1 MRDVYVGKDQHV
13 KAGQRLL
20 AVTRDT
26 SFVSQANNV
35 QGLRA
40 ALDRQRVE
48 VTQQID
54 AARLEYKSS
63 VQQINQQI
71 AAQGESRG
79 LIDRQI
85 QDQKRIVDEY
95 GERRARVK
103 QLLDEQV
110 VTLEQYKL

>member
-1 MRDVYVGKDQHV
+1 M
-13 KAGQRLL
+13 
-20 AVTRDT
+20 
-26 SFVSQANNV
+26 
-35 QGLRA
+35 
-40 ALDRQRVE
+40 
-48 VTQQID
+48 
-54 AARLEYKSS
+54 
-63 VQQINQQI
+63 QQINQQI

-110 VTLEQYKL
+110 VTLEQYNQVNTQYLQAGQAYRCCAAPNSRRMR